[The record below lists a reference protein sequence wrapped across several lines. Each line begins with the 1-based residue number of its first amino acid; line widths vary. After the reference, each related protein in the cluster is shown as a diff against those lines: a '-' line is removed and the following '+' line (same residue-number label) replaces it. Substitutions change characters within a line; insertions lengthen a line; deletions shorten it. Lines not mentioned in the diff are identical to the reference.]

1 MQQGKQALEAKVGA
15 LQSNVVDVKMKKV
28 NTWGNNAQP
37 ESQDLIARVTAM
49 LAHNYNPVNYERH
62 YHRAGTQKRQTNHQQ
77 GESNWRNKEG
87 IKRSQRDILFV
98 SYEEQEDD
106 LYDLDH
112 PKRSR
117 YGVNRLLGQC

>member
-1 MQQGKQALEAKVGA
+1 M
-15 LQSNVVDVKMKKV
+15 
-28 NTWGNNAQP
+28 NATTTGREHRNDRQIINK
-37 ESQDLIARVTAM
+37 E
-49 LAHNYNPVNYERH
+49 NPTGGH
-62 YHRAGTQKRQTNHQQ
+62 
-77 GESNWRNKEG
+77 KEG

-117 YGVNRLLGQC
+117 YVVNRLLGQC